1 MSVDAYLNFNGNCR
15 EAVLYYAEVFQSPEP
30 KIMSFGDAPPSPE
43 HQLPPE
49 AKNLVMHSQL
59 QISGSTVMFSDVLPG
74 MPFTLGNNITL
85 SLASRNKEELERAY
99 HMLADGGSVQMELQS
114 TFFSELYGQ
123 VTDRFGIQWQ
133 INMPPAQ

>member
-30 KIMSFGDAPPSPE
+30 KIMSFGDVPPSPE
-43 HQLPPE
+43 HPLPPE

-74 MPFTLGNNITL
+74 MPFILGNNISL